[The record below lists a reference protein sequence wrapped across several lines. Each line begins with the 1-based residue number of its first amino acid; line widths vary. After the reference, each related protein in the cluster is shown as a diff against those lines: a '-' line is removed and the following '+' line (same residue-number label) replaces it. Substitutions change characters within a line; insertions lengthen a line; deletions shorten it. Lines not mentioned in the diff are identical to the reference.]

1 MKKYLICAAAGVLL
15 LSGCAA
21 DKGAVVDDGGTVR
34 VESAGVGIK
43 FPENWTV
50 YVGDEMY
57 SLIYE
62 RYSDSYSD
70 VKSMKTALQKGGQE
84 YIVYALSDSGN
95 AIAVVTSQDLTV
107 DSDGE
112 KLDEVT
118 TAADY
123 ARSVHDNTI
132 FEYRA
137 GGYMTAGSSFE
148 EVTLGGKSGW
158 LSAFD
163 VKETEDS
170 DEILLGMSEF
180 MFEQGNDVYSVQ
192 LLYSDEESRA
202 QTAAV
207 ELVELN

>member
-1 MKKYLICAAAGVLL
+1 MKKTIICAAAGILL

-21 DKGAVVDDGGTVR
+21 DKGAVVGDGGAVR
-34 VESAGVGIK
+34 VESAGIEID

-50 YVGDEMY
+50 YTGDEMY

-62 RYSDSYSD
+62 RYSDTYSD
-70 VKSMKTALQKGGQE
+70 VKSMKNALKTGGQE
-84 YIVYALSDSGN
+84 YILYALSDTGK
-95 AIAVVTSQDLTV
+95 AIALVTAQDLTV

-112 KLDEVT
+112 KLDEVV

-132 FEYRA
+132 FDYRA
-137 GGYMTAGSSFE
+137 GGYITTGSSFG

-163 VKETEDS
+163 VKENEDDS
-170 DEILLGMSEF
+170 EILLGMSEF

-202 QTAAV
+202 QTEAV
-207 ELVELN
+207 ELVGLA

>member
-1 MKKYLICAAAGVLL
+1 MKKFMFCAAAGVLL

-21 DKGAVVDDGGTVR
+21 EKTAVVDGGNVR
-34 VESAGVGIK
+34 VEGAGIEID
-43 FPENWTV
+43 FPESWTV
-50 YVGDEMY
+50 YTGDEMY

-70 VKSMKTALQKGGQE
+70 VKSMKSALKTEGQE
-84 YIVYALSDSGN
+84 YILYALSDSGK
-95 AIAVVTSQDLTV
+95 AIALVTAQDLTV
-107 DSDGE
+107 DSDG
-112 KLDEVT
+112 KRLDEAV

-137 GGYMTAGSSFE
+137 GGYITTDSSFGE
-148 EVTLGGKSGW
+148 TTLGGKSGW

-163 VKETEDS
+163 VRETEEEE
-170 DEILLGMSEF
+170 EILLGMSEF

-192 LLYSDEESRA
+192 FLYSDEESKA
-202 QTAAV
+202 QTAEVDIVDIA
-207 ELVELN
+207 